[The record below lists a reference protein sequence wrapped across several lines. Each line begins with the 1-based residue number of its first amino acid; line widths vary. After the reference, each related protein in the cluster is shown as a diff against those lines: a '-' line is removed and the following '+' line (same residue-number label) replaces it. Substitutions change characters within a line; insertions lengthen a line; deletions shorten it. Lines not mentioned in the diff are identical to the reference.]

1 MPNRGFS
8 AFLLCRLLLITM
20 VINVYLRQPLELF
33 MFRVVIPF
41 IFLLL
46 SSTVYAQSK
55 EILAID
61 LPSLE
66 KANWTEQ
73 ERKNAELVTDF
84 VQNLMN
90 NHDFDYIL
98 KNYDESTYMQHNRNL
113 PDKVTGLVNFLRE
126 FVEEY
131 PDYTYDVK
139 HIYVDGDYVIFH
151 SHATL
156 DRDDRGNDQKGLNI
170 IDTWRVEDGRIV
182 EHWDSIQALDFSMRV
197 YSLISGGDIKNANGV
212 F

>member
-1 MPNRGFS
+1 MLKLMIS
-8 AFLLCRLLLITM
+8 TLA
-20 VINVYLRQPLELF
+20 
-33 MFRVVIPF
+33 
-41 IFLLL
+41 LLL
-46 SSTVYAQSK
+46 STATYAQNSDK
-55 EILAID
+55 LVID
-61 LPSLE
+61 LETLQKP
-66 KANWTEQ
+66 NWTEQ
-73 ERKNAELVTDF
+73 ERANAVIITDF

-90 NHDFDYIL
+90 NHNFDYVL
-98 KNYDESTYMQHNRNL
+98 EHYNDSAYVQHNRNL
-113 PDKVTGLVNFLRE
+113 PDKVTGLVGFLQE

-156 DRDDRGNDQKGLNI
+156 DKEDRGNDEKGMNI
-170 IDTWRVEDGRIV
+170 IDKWRVEDGRIV

-197 YSLISGGDIKNANGV
+197 YALISGGDIQNSNGV